1 MMTELLNLVHHYG
14 NLFFGSLWPVV
25 WIMIRIGIIL
35 APILGIVT
43 FLTLGERKVIGW
55 MHARLGPN
63 RVGPLGLIQP
73 IADAIKLLLKE
84 IIVPEKA
91 DKVLFWLAPVL
102 AMAPALAAWAV
113 IPFGPDM
120 VLANV
125 NAGLLF
131 IMAITSISIYGIII
145 GGWAS
150 NSKYALMGAVRCR
163 GTHDFF
169 WDSPGFFARDRPAGL
184 WKPESLG
191 YCHRAKSWLFRQL
204 RIHFPVLEL
213 DSAFSD
219 FRCLYHLLDSGNRT
233 ASVRYDRRGIRNRRR
248 SYG

>member
-1 MMTELLNLVHHYG
+1 
-14 NLFFGSLWPVV
+14 
-25 WIMIRIGIIL
+25 
-35 APILGIVT
+35 
-43 FLTLGERKVIGW
+43 

-150 NSKYALMGAVRCR
+150 NSKYALMGAVRAAALMISF
-163 GTHDFF
+163 GI
-169 WDSPGFFARDRPAGL
+169 PLGF
-184 WKPESLG
+184 
-191 YCHRAKSWLFRQL
+191 
-204 RIHFPVLEL
+204 
-213 DSAFSD
+213 
-219 FRCLYHLLDSGNRT
+219 
-233 ASVRYDRRGIRNRRR
+233 R
-248 SYG
+248 S

>member
-1 MMTELLNLVHHYG
+1 MMTEMLNLVHQYG

-35 APILGIVT
+35 APVLLIVT

-113 IPFGPDM
+113 VPFGPDL

-150 NSKYALMGAVRCR
+150 NSKYALMGAVRAAALMISF
-163 GTHDFF
+163 GIPLGFTLVIVLLVSGSLNLSDIVVGQ
-169 WDSPGFFARDRPAGL
+169 SQGFFASSGFTFL
-184 WKPESLG
+184 
-191 YCHRAKSWLFRQL
+191 SWNWIPLFP
-204 RIHFPVLEL
+204 IFF
-213 DSAFSD
+213 FS
-219 FRCLYHLLDSGNRT
+219 HSN
-233 ASVRYDRRGIRNRRR
+233 
-248 SYG
+248 

>member
-169 WDSPGFFARDRPAGL
+169 WDSRV
-184 WKPESLG
+184 
-191 YCHRAKSWLFRQL
+191 FR
-204 RIHFPVLEL
+204 
-213 DSAFSD
+213 S
-219 FRCLYHLLDSGNRT
+219 
-233 ASVRYDRRGIRNRRR
+233 
-248 SYG
+248 